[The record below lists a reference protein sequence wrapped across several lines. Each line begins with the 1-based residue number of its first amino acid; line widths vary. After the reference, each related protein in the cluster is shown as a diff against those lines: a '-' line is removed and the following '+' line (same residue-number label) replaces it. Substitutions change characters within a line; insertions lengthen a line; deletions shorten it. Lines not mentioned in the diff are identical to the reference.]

1 MPTTRAEYDCWLI
14 GQSDSVLNVN
24 WILQYNL
31 DEEAKNSDLE
41 VPLVFVGKPKHP
53 TTEEV
58 LRMMLFFQKSPKLK
72 NCSYDNIADIVL
84 EDTCKY
90 WRMRNIPMISKWLVK
105 KQILNLLK
113 EYQNLAK
120 NKNRQSDTEIKK
132 RESYVKTLSGLFDI
146 ASPEVEEK
154 MRKDRLLPEGVRCED
169 ICFLQDQRGPR
180 LGWMNGQDFQ
190 YSEAVQN
197 KMDRDKKEE
206 EQQHKETKRKESTS
220 TTVTQEDS
228 AEEDN
233 HSDLDYTRSKKKRS
247 DTVTLEV
254 PKKIFTSSEVASMLY
269 RTRCSSRVAV
279 GVTASILKAAG
290 ANL

>member
-1 MPTTRAEYDCWLI
+1 MPSTRAEYDCWLI

-84 EDTCKY
+84 EETCKY
-90 WRMRNIPMISKWLVK
+90 WRMGNIPMISKWLVK

-146 ASPEVEEK
+146 ASPE
-154 MRKDRLLPEGVRCED
+154 
-169 ICFLQDQRGPR
+169 
-180 LGWMNGQDFQ
+180 
-190 YSEAVQN
+190 
-197 KMDRDKKEE
+197 
-206 EQQHKETKRKESTS
+206 KR
-220 TTVTQEDS
+220 
-228 AEEDN
+228 
-233 HSDLDYTRSKKKRS
+233 RR
-247 DTVTLEV
+247 
-254 PKKIFTSSEVASMLY
+254 
-269 RTRCSSRVAV
+269 
-279 GVTASILKAAG
+279 
-290 ANL
+290 